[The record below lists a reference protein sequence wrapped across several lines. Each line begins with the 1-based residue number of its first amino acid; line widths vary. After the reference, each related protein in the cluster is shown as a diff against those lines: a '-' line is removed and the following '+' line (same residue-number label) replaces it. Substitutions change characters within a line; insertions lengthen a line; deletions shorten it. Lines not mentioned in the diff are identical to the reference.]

1 KPFQTIMAKSILII
15 AGEPSGDLHA
25 SNLAKDL
32 KKLKPDLKFFGL
44 GGKLC
49 KEAGVEI
56 DFDIS
61 KLSIIGLVDVWK
73 NIFTIGK
80 VFKDILKKVDS
91 TNVDLAILV
100 DYPGFNLR
108 LARELS
114 KRGIPVIYYIS
125 PQVWAWGADRIG
137 IIKECVTKI
146 LVFFK
151 FEEDLYKKSGV
162 SSEFVGN
169 PLLETVKITLPKD
182 EILKKYGLSNAK
194 PVIAL
199 LPGSRAMEV
208 KTLLKIMAG
217 SAGIIAKGLNG
228 AQFVVAK
235 YKNLPIA
242 LYEKA
247 IKDSGHN
254 IKIIDGDAYNILS
267 VSDFAIVASGTATL
281 ETAIIGT
288 PFVITYKVGL
298 INYIAYKIVA
308 KTKILG
314 LVNVIA
320 RRVIVPEFL
329 QYDATPEKIARESLE
344 ILQDGVKRA
353 AMISELARVKSS
365 LGTPG
370 ASMRAAGAILP
381 YLS

>member
-1 KPFQTIMAKSILII
+1 MAKSILII

-25 SNLAKDL
+25 SNLVKDL

-49 KEAGVEI
+49 KETGVEI

-91 TNVDLAILV
+91 ANVDLAILV

-108 LARELS
+108 LAKELK
-114 KRGIPVIYYIS
+114 KRDIPVIYYIS
-125 PQVWAWGADRIG
+125 PQVWAWGEDRID
-137 IIKECVTKI
+137 IIKECVAKI

-151 FEEDLYKKSGV
+151 FEEDLYKKNGV
-162 SSEFVGN
+162 NSEFVGN
-169 PLLETVKITLPKD
+169 PLLETVTSSLPKD
-182 EILKKYGLSNAK
+182 ELLKKYNLPK
-194 PVIAL
+194 DKTIIAL
-199 LPGSRAMEV
+199 LPGSRTMEV
-208 KTLLKIMAG
+208 KTLLKIMARA
-217 SAGIIAKGLNG
+217 AGIIGKELRSAKFL
-228 AQFVVAK
+228 VAK

-242 LYEKA
+242 LYEEA
-247 IKDSGHN
+247 LKDSGAD
-254 IKIIDGDAYNILS
+254 IKIIDADAYNILS

-281 ETAIIGT
+281 ETAIMGT

-308 KTKILG
+308 KIKAVG

-320 RRVIVPEFL
+320 GRIAVPEFL
-329 QYDATPEKIARESLE
+329 QYNATPEKIAKGALE
-344 ILQDGVKRA
+344 ILRDESKRS
-353 AMISELARVKSS
+353 AMLTELARVKSS
-365 LGTPG
+365 LGAPG
-370 ASMRAAGAILP
+370 ASMRAASAILP

>member
-1 KPFQTIMAKSILII
+1 MAKSILIV

-25 SNLAKDL
+25 SNLVKDL
-32 KKLKPDLKFFGL
+32 KALKTDLEFFGL

-49 KEAGVEI
+49 KAAGVDI
-56 DFDIS
+56 DFDI
-61 KLSIIGLVDVWK
+61 KRLSVVGLVDVWK

-80 VFKDILKKVDS
+80 VFKGILKKVDS
-91 TNVDLAILV
+91 GKTDLAILV

-108 LARELS
+108 LAKELK

-125 PQVWAWGADRIG
+125 PQVWAWGGNRIN
-137 IIKECVTKI
+137 IIEECVAKM

-151 FEEDLYKKSGV
+151 FEEDLYKKNGV

-182 EILKKYGLSNAK
+182 EILKKYNLSK
-194 PVIAL
+194 DSPVIAL
-199 LPGSRAMEV
+199 LPGSRTMEV

-217 SAGIIAKGLNG
+217 SAGIIAKELKG

-235 YKNLPIA
+235 YKNLPAA
-242 LYEKA
+242 LYEEVLKGSTLD
-247 IKDSGHN
+247 IR
-254 IKIIDGDAYNILS
+254 IVDGDAYNILS
-267 VSDFAIVASGTATL
+267 VSDFAVVASGTATL

-288 PFVITYKVGL
+288 PFVITYKVGI
-298 INYIAYKIVA
+298 INYIAYKIAA
-308 KTKILG
+308 KIKVLG

-320 RRVIVPEFL
+320 GRVIVPEFL

-344 ILQDGVKRA
+344 ILRDGSKRA
-353 AMISELARVKSS
+353 AMISALARVKSS
-365 LGTPG
+365 LGAPG
-370 ASMRAAGAILP
+370 ASQRAARAILP

>member
-1 KPFQTIMAKSILII
+1 MAKSILIV

-25 SNLAKDL
+25 SNLVKDL
-32 KKLKPDLKFFGL
+32 KAFKTDIEFFGL

-49 KEAGVEI
+49 KAAGVDI
-56 DFDIS
+56 DFDIN
-61 KLSIIGLVDVWK
+61 KLAVIGLVDVLK

-80 VFKDILKKVDS
+80 VFKGILKKVDARK
-91 TNVDLAILV
+91 TDLAILV

-108 LARELS
+108 LAKELK
-114 KRGIPVIYYIS
+114 KRNIPVIYYIS
-125 PQVWAWGADRIG
+125 PQVWAWGEDRIDK
-137 IIKECVTKI
+137 IKKYVSKI

-151 FEEDLYKKSGV
+151 FEEDLYKKNGIN
-162 SSEFVGN
+162 SEFVGN
-169 PLLETVKITLPKD
+169 PLLETIKITISKD
-182 EILKKYGLSNAK
+182 EVLKKYNLSKTK

-199 LPGSRAMEV
+199 LPGSRTMEV
-208 KTLLKIMAG
+208 KTLLKIMTE
-217 SAGIIAKGLNG
+217 SAEIIAKELSE

-235 YKNLPIA
+235 YKNLPAA
-242 LYEKA
+242 LYEEALKNHS
-247 IKDSGHN
+247 IN
-254 IKIIDGDAYNILS
+254 IRIADGDSYNILS

-288 PFVITYKVGL
+288 PFVLTYKVGL

-308 KTKILG
+308 KIKILG

-320 RRVIVPEFL
+320 DRVIVSEFL

-344 ILQDGVKRA
+344 ILRNNAKRA

-370 ASMRAAGAILP
+370 ASQRAARAILP

>member
-1 KPFQTIMAKSILII
+1 MAKSILIV

-25 SNLAKDL
+25 SRLVKDL
-32 KKLKPDLKFFGL
+32 KALKTDLIFFGL

-49 KEAGVEI
+49 KEAGVDI
-56 DFDIS
+56 DFDI
-61 KLSIIGLVDVWK
+61 KNLAVIGLVDVFK

-80 VFKDILKKVDS
+80 VFKGILKKIDS
-91 TNVDLAILV
+91 KKTDLAILV

-108 LARELS
+108 LAKELS

-125 PQVWAWGADRIG
+125 PQIWAWAPDRID
-137 IIKECVTKI
+137 IIKKCVAKM

-151 FEEDLYKKSGV
+151 FEEELYKKSGV

-169 PLLETVKITLPKD
+169 PLLEAVKTTLPKD
-182 EILKKYGLSNAK
+182 EVLKKYRLSK
-194 PVIAL
+194 DRPVIAL

-217 SAGIIAKGLNG
+217 SAEIIAKELPG

-235 YKNLPIA
+235 YRDLPAA
-242 LYEKA
+242 LYEEALKGRSLD
-247 IKDSGHN
+247 IR
-254 IKIIDGDAYNILS
+254 ITDGDSYNVLS

-288 PFVITYKVGL
+288 PFVITYKVSL
-298 INYIAYKIVA
+298 VNYIAYKIVA
-308 KTKILG
+308 KIKMLG

-320 RRVIVPEFL
+320 GRIIVPELL
-329 QYDATPEKIARESLE
+329 QYDATPEKIARASLE
-344 ILQDGVKRA
+344 ILRDGQKRS
-353 AMISELARVKSS
+353 AMISELAEVKSS
-365 LGTPG
+365 LGTTG
-370 ASMRAAGAILP
+370 ASHRAAGAILP
-381 YLS
+381 YLQ

>member
-1 KPFQTIMAKSILII
+1 MAKSILIV

-25 SNLAKDL
+25 SRLVKDL
-32 KKLKPDLKFFGL
+32 KALKTDLIFFGL

-49 KEAGVEI
+49 KEAGVDI
-56 DFDIS
+56 DFDI
-61 KLSIIGLVDVWK
+61 KNLAVIGLVDVFK

-80 VFKDILKKVDS
+80 VFKGILKKIDS
-91 TNVDLAILV
+91 KKTDLAILV

-108 LARELS
+108 LAKELS

-125 PQVWAWGADRIG
+125 PQIWAWAPDRID
-137 IIKECVTKI
+137 IIKKCVAKM

-151 FEEDLYKKSGV
+151 FEEELYKKSGV

-169 PLLETVKITLPKD
+169 PLLEAVKTTLPKD
-182 EILKKYGLSNAK
+182 EVLKKYRLSK
-194 PVIAL
+194 DRPVIAL

-217 SAGIIAKGLNG
+217 SAEIIAKELPG

-235 YKNLPIA
+235 YRDLPAA
-242 LYEKA
+242 LYEEALKGRSLD
-247 IKDSGHN
+247 IR
-254 IKIIDGDAYNILS
+254 ITDGDSYNVLS

-288 PFVITYKVGL
+288 PFVITYKVSL
-298 INYIAYKIVA
+298 VNYIAYKIVA
-308 KTKILG
+308 KIKMLG

-320 RRVIVPEFL
+320 GRIIVPELL
-329 QYDATPEKIARESLE
+329 QYDATPEKIARASLE
-344 ILQDGVKRA
+344 ILRDGQKRS
-353 AMISELARVKSS
+353 AMISELAEVKSS
-365 LGTPG
+365 LGTTG
-370 ASMRAAGAILP
+370 ASHRAAEAILP
-381 YLS
+381 YLQ

>member
-1 KPFQTIMAKSILII
+1 MAKSILIV

-25 SNLAKDL
+25 SNLVKDL
-32 KKLKPDLKFFGL
+32 KALKTDIEFFGL
-44 GGKLC
+44 GGLLC
-49 KEAGVEI
+49 KEAGVDIE
-56 DFDIS
+56 FDIK
-61 KLSIIGLVDVWK
+61 KLSVIGLVDVLK
-73 NIFTIGK
+73 NIYTIGK
-80 VFKDILKKVDS
+80 VFKGILKKVDS
-91 TNVDLAILV
+91 RKTDLAILV

-108 LARELS
+108 LAKELS

-125 PQVWAWGADRIG
+125 PQIWAWGGDRINT
-137 IIKECVTKI
+137 IKECVAKM

-182 EILKKYGLSNAK
+182 EILKKHNLSK
-194 PVIAL
+194 DRPVIAL
-199 LPGSRAMEV
+199 LPGSRTMEV
-208 KTLLKIMAG
+208 KTLLKIMAK
-217 SAGIIAKGLNG
+217 SAGIIAKKLPG

-235 YKNLPIA
+235 YKNLPAA

-247 IKDSGHN
+247 LKGSPID
-254 IKIIDGDAYNILS
+254 IRITDGDSYNILS
-267 VSDFAIVASGTATL
+267 VSNFAIVASGTATL

-288 PFVITYKVGL
+288 PFVIMYKVGL

-308 KTKILG
+308 KIKILG

-320 RRVIVPEFL
+320 GHVIVPEFL
-329 QYDATPEKIARESLE
+329 QYNATPEKIARESLE
-344 ILQDGVKRA
+344 ILRGGAKRA
-353 AMISELARVKSS
+353 AMIYALGHVKSS
-365 LGTPG
+365 LGTAG
-370 ASMRAAGAILP
+370 ASHRAARAILP